1 MELTA
6 LWEQTSPKAAFTAQ
20 DIALALYAS
29 RIDREA
35 AMYTQEPEAYAA
47 SIAEEETRQA
57 VKEPPDLAGFAL
69 VATVQPGLFAE
80 AVTVEQY
87 RAGRAI
93 LSRARLVTARLRRD
107 LGAVDSPAMKAGD
120 GWAALRRLPG
130 IDPEA
135 NE

>member
-1 MELTA
+1 MELIA
-6 LWEQTSPKAAFTAQ
+6 LWAQAHAQKAFTAE
-20 DIALALYAS
+20 DITLALYAA
-29 RIDREA
+29 RLDREA
-35 AMYTQEPEAYAA
+35 AMYDAEPEAYAA

-57 VKEPPDLAGFAL
+57 VKETPDLAGFAL

-87 RAGRAI
+87 RAGRAL